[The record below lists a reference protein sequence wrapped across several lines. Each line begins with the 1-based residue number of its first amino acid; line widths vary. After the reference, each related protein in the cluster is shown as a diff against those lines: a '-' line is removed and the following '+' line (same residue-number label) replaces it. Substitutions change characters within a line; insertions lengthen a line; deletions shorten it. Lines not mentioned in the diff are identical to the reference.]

1 MPAERFGLVNY
12 LTEPG
17 QAKAADT
24 RPALQAAC
32 GPRAQARPT
41 ITATP
46 APQEQATYND

>member
-1 MPAERFGLVNY
+1 MPAERAERFGLVNY

-32 GPRAQARPT
+32 GPHDHSHPRTTRT
-41 ITATP
+41 G
-46 APQEQATYND
+46 DLR